1 MTGPRIDRKP
11 GEYAEALRI
20 LTVDLRLQVY
30 AERQRRGLSLRA
42 AALELGVQ
50 ASALGRFETAAVM
63 NPTVATLRRY
73 ADWLFVSSGRP
84 A

>member
-1 MTGPRIDRKP
+1 VSDARTDRKP

-30 AERQRRGLSLRA
+30 AERQRRGLSLQA
-42 AALELGVQ
+42 AALELGVFRTE
-50 ASALGRFETAAVM
+50 LGRFETAGVM

-73 ADWLFVSSGRP
+73 VDWLTFSSGMP